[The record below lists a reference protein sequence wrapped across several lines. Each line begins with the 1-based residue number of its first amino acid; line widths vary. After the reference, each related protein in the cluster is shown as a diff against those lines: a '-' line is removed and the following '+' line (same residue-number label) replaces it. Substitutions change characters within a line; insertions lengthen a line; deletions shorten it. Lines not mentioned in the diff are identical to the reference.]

1 MPLTRRSFRRF
12 ASAALTSAFLALC
25 APSCTRTEYPQSAMN
40 PEADYARMIQKLFD
54 QQVFW
59 VVIIFAFVQLLLLVA
74 VIRFRS
80 RPGQPEPKPVHGNTV
95 LEVAWTV
102 APAVILALVAIPTV
116 ATIYKTQ
123 AEYPP
128 GAMIVKAIGHQWWWE
143 FKYPG
148 LDVVT
153 ADEMH
158 IPAAKPIIVEIESA
172 DVIHSFWIPAMGGK
186 RDAVPNHTNRIWF
199 TADHPGEYPG
209 ECAEFCG
216 TSHANMKMK
225 LFVQTQAD
233 FDQWVTLQRSPAPMP
248 DSMSLAGKGREL
260 FAGGACIACHTIQGV
275 SQGIIGPNLTHVGG
289 RTTFAG
295 SLFTNDPEHLSKWI
309 ANAPAQKPGVI
320 MPALGLPP
328 DQVTAIVAYLESLK

>member
-1 MPLTRRSFRRF
+1 MPLNRRPFARFTWPALGSLLLLLLAAGCRR
-12 ASAALTSAFLALC
+12 AD
-25 APSCTRTEYPQSAMN
+25 YPQSAIN
-40 PEADYARMIQKLFD
+40 PEADYARMIEKLLD

-59 VVIIFAFVQLLLLVA
+59 VVIIFAIVQILLLVA
-74 VIRFRS
+74 VMKFRS
-80 RPGQPEPKPVHGNTV
+80 RPGMPEPKPVHGNTV
-95 LEVAWTV
+95 LEIAWTV

-128 GAMIVKAIGHQWWWE
+128 GGMVVKAIGHQWWWE

-148 LDVVT
+148 LDVTT

-158 IPAAKPIIVEIESA
+158 IPAGKPIIVEIESA

-186 RDAVPNHTNRIWF
+186 RDAVPTHTNRIWF

-216 TSHANMKMK
+216 MSHANMKMK

-233 FDQWVTLQRSPAPMP
+233 FDGWVVQQRAPAAMP
-248 DSMSLAGKGREL
+248 DSMSLAGTGRHL
-260 FAGGACIACHTIQGV
+260 FSQGACVACHTIQGV

-289 RTTFAG
+289 RSSFAG
-295 SLFTNDPEHLSKWI
+295 AMFPNDPEHLARWI
-309 ANAPAQKPGVI
+309 GNAPAQKPGVI